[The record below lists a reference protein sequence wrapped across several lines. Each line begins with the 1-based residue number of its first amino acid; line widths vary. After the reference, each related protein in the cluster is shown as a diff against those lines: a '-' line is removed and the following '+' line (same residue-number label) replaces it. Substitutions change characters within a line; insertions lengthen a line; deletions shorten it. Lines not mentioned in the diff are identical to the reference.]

1 MKMDKKAWRVLAAA
15 TGISFLAG
23 LLYIWSVIAG
33 GLVQQFGWTSKQAS
47 LPYTVATVCMVL
59 AMAVFGRV
67 QDKFG
72 PRLTGMLSGLLIG
85 IGLILSGLVS
95 DPLLMVITFG
105 IITGTGIG
113 ISSISTTPPAV
124 KWFPPARKGLVT
136 GIVVA
141 GIGIASVFYSP
152 LAHTLIETAGISA
165 TFLTIGVG
173 ALVLIVLLA
182 LLLVN
187 PPAGYI
193 AGGTIEA
200 ADAGKKDAV
209 KPVTHAP
216 DVATR
221 DMVRR
226 ADFWLLWVMFAGSSA
241 AGLMIIGHAA
251 NITRIQVGW
260 NGGYLLVI
268 LLALFN
274 ASGRLLGGAV
284 SDRIGKTTLLR
295 IVFLVQ
301 AVNLL
306 LFARYGSV
314 PLLAVGV
321 SVAGLCYGAT
331 FSIFPAA
338 VMERFGVANFGG
350 NYGLLMTAWGA
361 GGVIGPMTAASI
373 VDGTGAYRVAYLV
386 ACALLVTA
394 AVLTFVTDAVT
405 KRRAAAAATAQ
416 P

>member
-1 MKMDKKAWRVLAAA
+1 MKMDKKAWQVLAAA

-47 LPYTVATVCMVL
+47 LPYTVATVSMVL

-67 QDKFG
+67 QDKKG
-72 PRLTGMLSGLLIG
+72 PRVTGMLSGILIG
-85 IGLILSGLVS
+85 TGLILSGLVT
-95 DPLLMVITFG
+95 DPMLMVITFG
-105 IITGTGIG
+105 VVTGTGIG

-124 KWFPPARKGLVT
+124 KWFPAERKGLVT

-152 LAHTLIETAGISA
+152 LAHTLIEKAGISV
-165 TFLTIGVG
+165 TFLSIGIG

-182 LLLVN
+182 QLLVN
-187 PPAGYI
+187 PPAGYR
-193 AGGTIEA
+193 AGGTA
-200 ADAGKKDAV
+200 AVTNAGEKAT
-209 KPVTHAP
+209 VTPISHAP
-216 DVATR
+216 DVSSH
-221 DMVRR
+221 DMIRR
-226 ADFWLLWVMFAGSSA
+226 ADFWLLWAMFACSSV

-251 NITRIQVGW
+251 NITRVQVGW

-274 ASGRLLGGAV
+274 ASGRFLGGAV
-284 SDRIGKTTLLR
+284 SDRVGKTTLLR
-295 IVFLVQ
+295 VVFLVQ
-301 AVNLL
+301 ALNMLM
-306 LFARYGSV
+306 FARYGSV

-361 GGVIGPMTAASI
+361 GGVIGPMTAAAI
-373 VDGTGAYRVAYLV
+373 VDGTGAYRIAYLV
-386 ACALLVTA
+386 ACSLLVIA
-394 AVLTFVTDAVT
+394 AVLTFLTDVVT
-405 KRRAAAAATAQ
+405 RRREATAV
-416 P
+416 PAKH